1 MENCLTC
8 TGRGTAS
15 TARQMAK
22 SQDHHNLLDEGT
34 EDESR
39 SQNDLAASFGNF
51 AFDSSSSAGCGS
63 WPSFAYRDS
72 NT

>member
-1 MENCLTC
+1 MENCHSC

-15 TARQMAK
+15 TASMAK
-22 SQDHHNLLDEGT
+22 SQDQRNLVDEGT
-34 EDESR
+34 EVDSR
-39 SQNDLAASFGNF
+39 SQKELTASFAYF